1 MYKRYGFYSLC
12 LIPLLTFLMASG
24 FQLTSTNFS
33 VIGNRGGRRLAFLL
47 WGALTG
53 NSFYLYTEKLME
65 LTDCR
70 DRMAE
75 GFLFSSLVFFV
86 VAVGIPYVPERLPG
100 MSHLHVEISFMAPV
114 FLGLSQL
121 RFLLFLQKKMNE
133 RFLTQWLLLAFL
145 GFGSA
150 FLFLSIGIVS
160 SLLEIFL
167 ILGICFYLLLLHH
180 KLKKM
185 MCFV

>member
-1 MYKRYGFYSLC
+1 MSDSSFDFPYGIGLPINKHQFFGYRQPGRTSLGFSFMGC
-12 LIPLLTFLMASG
+12 FDRKFLLSIYRKTDGTDRLPGS
-24 FQLTSTNFS
+24 N
-33 VIGNRGGRRLAFLL
+33 GRRLSFQFF
-47 WGALTG
+47 GFFCCCSG
-53 NSFYLYTEKLME
+53 N
-65 LTDCR
+65 
-70 DRMAE
+70 
-75 GFLFSSLVFFV
+75 
-86 VAVGIPYVPERLPG
+86 PYVPERVPG

-114 FLGLSQL
+114 LLGLSQI